1 MYDSLNKKVALVTG
15 AGTGIGRAIAWR
27 LADEGSQVLIVGRTE
42 KPLAETAAHSGN
54 ITYHIADL
62 ETNEG
67 IRSVAQEVINRYGR
81 LDILVNNAGWA
92 PVGPFASMK
101 IEEYD
106 KVFAINVRA
115 VVMLTQA
122 CLPLIKEAKGNILNI
137 TTTMT
142 TNPITT
148 MANYAASKAAIYT
161 MTRAWAKELAKDG
174 VRVNSLGVGP
184 IETPIYGKTELSEQ
198 ETKAHKDMVIKSVP
212 MGRMGRPEEVAA
224 VMAFLTSEEASFVTG
239 ADYKVDGGVGA

>member
-42 KPLAETAAHSGN
+42 KTLAETAAHSGN

-81 LDILVNNAGWA
+81 LNILVNNAGWA
-92 PVGPFASMK
+92 PVGSFASMK

-115 VVMLTQA
+115 VVMLSQVL
-122 CLPLIKEAKGNILNI
+122 LPLIKEAKGNILNI

-161 MTRAWAKELAKDG
+161 MTRA
-174 VRVNSLGVGP
+174 
-184 IETPIYGKTELSEQ
+184 
-198 ETKAHKDMVIKSVP
+198 
-212 MGRMGRPEEVAA
+212 
-224 VMAFLTSEEASFVTG
+224 
-239 ADYKVDGGVGA
+239 